1 MPMIRLE
8 SGLQT
13 CLIEP
18 QLTVPQS
25 SDAAAEKKYRENLDI
40 EPRASHIGD

>member
-1 MPMIRLE
+1 MPMIRRE

-25 SDAAAEKKYRENLDI
+25 SDPAAGENIVKNWISGYEFLREK
-40 EPRASHIGD
+40 